1 MIQIRETTPLF
12 FFLASPSRKDSS
24 KEYKEQD
31 KSVDRS
37 ARNDDRGKTCQ
48 CGSDEYEHAHERDD
62 RRKTVRRSVSK
73 VRSAVRVNVSRRS
86 DLI

>member
-48 CGSDEYEHAHERDD
+48 CGSDEYEHGMIAGRLFA
-62 RRKTVRRSVSK
+62 VPSK
-73 VRSAVRVNVSRRS
+73 RFALRYG
-86 DLI
+86 

>member
-62 RRKTVRRSVSK
+62 RRKTVRRSV
-73 VRSAVRVNVSRRS
+73 
-86 DLI
+86 

>member
-48 CGSDEYEHAHERDD
+48 CGSDEYEHAHDGMIAGRLFA
-62 RRKTVRRSVSK
+62 VPSK
-73 VRSAVRVNVSRRS
+73 RFALRYG
-86 DLI
+86 